1 VRIESGSWRDVY
13 WVRSFRQ
20 RAHYRGLLCTSRR
33 ATASA
38 TGRILNFST
47 PSDWRTAVRVLEDR
61 LNARFFDAAEAIDQQ
76 DFAGFAVLA
85 LDCLLI
91 ETLQQFKDG
100 VDETPRR
107 KGEQYFVNFLTTAP
121 LSSYFTKASAAEFYC
136 HFLCAAFF
144 IRPKSKR
151 GQKFGVSG
159 RSWLP
164 PLMAKGQL
172 SIESYF
178 TPRFEK
184 HSLRTSVLS
193 VIAAMR
199 CYANTSPRK

>member
-1 VRIESGSWRDVY
+1 MRIESGIWRDVY

-20 RAHYRGLLCTSRR
+20 REQYRGLLCTSRR

-38 TGRILNFST
+38 TGRYSIST
-47 PSDWRTAVRVLEDR
+47 PSDWRTAVRVLKDR

-91 ETLQQFKDG
+91 ETLQQFKEG

-107 KGEQYFVNFLTTAP
+107 KGEQYFVKFLTTAP
-121 LSSYFTKASAAEFYC
+121 FFRTSPKPVRPSSTATSG
-136 HFLCAAFF
+136 AAFF

-151 GQKFGVSG
+151 VQKFGVSG

-164 PLMAKGQL
+164 PLMAKG
-172 SIESYF
+172 
-178 TPRFEK
+178 
-184 HSLRTSVLS
+184 
-193 VIAAMR
+193 
-199 CYANTSPRK
+199 